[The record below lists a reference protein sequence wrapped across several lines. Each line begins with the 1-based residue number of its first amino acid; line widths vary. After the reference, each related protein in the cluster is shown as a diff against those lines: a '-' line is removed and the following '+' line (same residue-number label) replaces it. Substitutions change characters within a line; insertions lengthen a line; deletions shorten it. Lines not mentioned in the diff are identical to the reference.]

1 MKKLNVS
8 TQKALKAFA
17 FLALTALLPK
27 GIQAQTIMFDD
38 FTYSGVNELVSPA
51 TASNKWSVVNG
62 QSGPP
67 EGAMYSKNNIEFV
80 ADPANANNKFMK
92 VSTTVNGT
100 SKAIVNSRIE
110 SAYEY
115 FEGTYASRVY
125 LTDEATGTQDGNI
138 QTYFTIVPS
147 DLAQDGTKYSEM
159 DIVEYMASDKWGAN
173 TNKQALYT
181 TSYHKYI
188 ADPWKPW
195 KVYNVQTKSY
205 AGWHTFMA
213 VCTDKVNIRYYIDGV
228 LIATHSV
235 TDNETQAGLPVYPR
249 STMQIAYANWIADN
263 ALGGSTANRT
273 NTMQVDWTLHYKNTA
288 LSYTEVNA
296 LVDSYRASGLQR
308 RNMAGQTYS
317 TGVTNQAPSISLT
330 APANNATYTA
340 PASINITANAADAD
354 GSVAKVEFYKD
365 GALIGT
371 DNSSPYAFSWTN
383 VAAGTYSITAKAT
396 DNLGLTTTTPAISVK
411 VSPVAVTQSPYKGS
425 PIPIPGIV
433 EAEDYDLGGQGIA
446 FNDVTAANEGGAYRT
461 DAVDLEPLGTGYDVG
476 YIVTDE
482 WLEYTVN
489 VTAGAYNIDANVA
502 AITAGK
508 TFRLELDGVAI
519 ANFNVPN
526 TGAWGTFQLSTMN
539 NVTLTAGQ
547 KVLRIY
553 ATSGDFNVDKITFS
567 KVVVN
572 NQPPTVSLTAPVNN
586 SVYTAPASINIT
598 ANAADADGT
607 VSKVEFF
614 NGTNS
619 LGSDVTAPY
628 AFSWTNVAA
637 GTYTLTAKVTDN
649 SNAVTTSTAVTVV
662 VNTVTV
668 TGPVI
673 VYQNCNNDPGYS
685 VGLQA
690 GTYTTA
696 QLIALGI
703 RDNDIS
709 RLVVQAGYQV
719 TLYSDDNLAGTSYTS
734 TSDAGCLTSVNF
746 NDLTSSIKVA
756 LVTVNQAPVVTL
768 TAPANNATFSA
779 PASINVTANAS
790 DADGTINIVEFFN
803 GSVSLGTDATS
814 PYAFSWTNVAA
825 GTYTITA
832 KATDNAGATT
842 VSSAVTV
849 VVNTVAPT
857 QTPYAGIF
865 GTIPGIIEAEKYD
878 LGGQG
883 IAFNDITTA
892 NEGGAFRTDA
902 VDVEPLGTG
911 YDVGYIVTDEWLEY
925 TVNVT
930 AGTYKIEA
938 NVAAIA
944 AGKTFRL
951 ELDGAPIANF
961 TVPNTGAWGTFQL
974 STVNNITL
982 TAGQKVLRIYA
993 TSTDFNVDKITFSTA
1008 TTTPNVAPSITLTG
1022 PANNTSLS
1030 APASIAITAN
1040 ASDSDGSVSKVEFFN
1055 GTQKLGEDLSAPYT
1069 YTWTNVTV
1077 GTYTLSAKATDNSGA
1092 TASSTV
1098 ATVTV
1103 TTVTTSPTR
1112 VVGYLPTWGNIAT
1125 DAGNVDYTVVTHL
1138 NVAFANPNA
1147 SLSGD
1152 LDIPA
1157 GLLTASQKVH
1167 AKGAKI
1173 LLSIAGGG
1181 GSPASYTYLLNAAR
1195 VDNFVSKLVQA
1206 TATYQL
1212 DGIDVD
1218 IEGGIFAGGLTP
1230 AMYETFVTKLAT
1242 GLHAQS
1248 KIITCA
1254 IATSYANSITSAAAQ
1269 QYDFI
1274 NIMSYDATGPWTPNN
1289 PGQHSPYQ
1297 MAVDDVNYW
1306 NTVKGVAKNKLVV
1319 GVPFYGYGWGTYG
1332 QNGAVAD
1339 YTFADIVNQYPGSEN
1354 NDQVGSG
1361 NNVLYY
1367 NGIPTIK
1374 SKTTFAKNN
1383 AGGIMIWQLLGDA
1396 SGSKSL
1402 LAAIKSALGNTALDQ
1417 PTNSCASIATY
1428 VENGGYTP
1436 GSLVQADGKEYQC
1449 KPFPYS
1455 GWCNGAAWAYTPGTG
1470 AYWSDAWILIGSC
1483 NSSARSANQASVNEN
1498 LLSNAPNPFSNF
1510 TTVVVETAEAG
1521 DVTLA
1526 LYNKTGQLIKTI
1538 SQGYLG
1544 TGSHEFVVDASG
1556 LQADIY
1562 LIKCNTP
1569 QGVITR
1575 KIVKTE

>member
-8 TQKALKAFA
+8 TPKALKVFA
-17 FLALTALLPK
+17 LGALVVLLPK
-27 GIQAQTIMFDD
+27 DIQAQNIMFDD
-38 FTYSGVNELVSPA
+38 FTYSGVNELVNPA
-51 TASNKWSVVNG
+51 AASNKWSVVDG
-62 QSGPP
+62 RSGPP

-110 SAYEY
+110 SSYEY

-125 LTDEATGTQDGNI
+125 LSDEAFGSKDGNI

-147 DLAQDGTKYSEM
+147 SQAQDGTKYSEM
-159 DIVEYMASDKWGAN
+159 DIVEYMAADKWGVSPN
-173 TNKQALYT
+173 NQVLYT

-195 KVYNVQTKSY
+195 KTYTAQKKSY

-249 STMQIAYANWIADN
+249 NTMQIAYANWIAAN
-263 ALGGSTANRT
+263 ELGSGTANRT

-288 LSYTEVNA
+288 LTPTEVNA

-308 RNMAGQTYS
+308 RNLAGQTYS

-330 APANNATYTA
+330 APANNASYTA
-340 PASINITANAADAD
+340 PASINITANASDAD
-354 GSVAKVEFYKD
+354 GSVAKVEFYNG

-396 DNLGLTTTTPAISVK
+396 DNLGLSTTTAAISVK
-411 VSPVAVTQSPYKGS
+411 VNPVAVTQSPYKGS
-425 PIPIPGIV
+425 PISLPGTV
-433 EAEDYDLGGQGIA
+433 EAEDYDFGGQGVA
-446 FNDVTAANEGGAYRT
+446 FNETTTANEGGAYRT
-461 DAVDLEPLGTGYDVG
+461 TEPVDIEVTTGGGFNVG
-476 YIVTDE
+476 YVVTDE

-489 VTAGAYNIDANVA
+489 VTSAGAYNIEARVA
-502 AITAGK
+502 ATAAGK
-508 TFRLELDGVAI
+508 TFRLELDGTSI
-519 ANFNVPN
+519 GNFTLPN
-526 TGAWGTFQLSTMN
+526 TTGWQIWQLVTLS
-539 NVTLTAGQ
+539 NVNLTAGQ
-547 KVLRIY
+547 KVLRLY
-553 ATSGDFNVDKITFS
+553 ATSGDFNIDRVTFS
-567 KVVVN
+567 KVVVS
-572 NQPPTVSLTAPVNN
+572 NQAPTVSLTAPANN
-586 SVYTAPASINIT
+586 ATYTAPASVNIT
-598 ANAADADGT
+598 ANAADADGS

-614 NGTNS
+614 NGATS
-619 LGSDVTAPY
+619 LGTDLTAPY
-628 AFSWTNVAA
+628 TLSWTNVAA
-637 GTYTLTAKVTDN
+637 GTYTLTAKATDN
-649 SNAVTTSTAVTVV
+649 SNAVTTSSTVTVV
-662 VNTVTV
+662 VNTAPA

-685 VGLQA
+685 IGLQV

-709 RLVVQAGYQV
+709 RIIVQSGYQV
-719 TLYSDDNLAGTSYTS
+719 TLYNDDNLAGTSYTA
-734 TSDAGCLTSVNF
+734 TSEVGCLTSVSF

-756 LVTVNQAPVVTL
+756 LVTVN
-768 TAPANNATFSA
+768 
-779 PASINVTANAS
+779 
-790 DADGTINIVEFFN
+790 
-803 GSVSLGTDATS
+803 
-814 PYAFSWTNVAA
+814 
-825 GTYTITA
+825 
-832 KATDNAGATT
+832 
-842 VSSAVTV
+842 
-849 VVNTVAPT
+849 T

-865 GTIPGIIEAEKYD
+865 GTIPGVIEAEKYD

-883 IAFNDITTA
+883 IAFNDVTAA

-911 YDVGYIVTDEWLEY
+911 YDVGYIAADEWLEY

-951 ELDGAPIANF
+951 ELDGATIASF
-961 TVPNTGAWGTFQL
+961 TVPNTGAWETFQL
-974 STVNNITL
+974 STVNNVAL

-993 TSTDFNVDKITFSTA
+993 TSADFNVDKITFSTA
-1008 TTTPNVAPSITLTG
+1008 TTTPNVAPSITLTA

-1040 ASDSDGSVSKVEFFN
+1040 ASDSDGSVAKVEFFN
-1055 GTQKLGEDLSAPYT
+1055 GSQKLGEDLTTPYA
-1069 YTWTNVTV
+1069 YTWTNVAA
-1077 GTYTLSAKATDNSGA
+1077 GTYTISAKATDNSGA
-1092 TASSTV
+1092 TTTSAV

-1103 TTVTTSPTR
+1103 TTVTTSQTR
-1112 VVGYLPTWGNIAT
+1112 VVGYLPTWNNLAV
-1125 DAGNVDYTVVTHL
+1125 DAGNVDYTVVTHV

-1181 GSPASYTYLLNAAR
+1181 GSASDYTYLLNASR
-1195 VDNFVSKLVQA
+1195 VDNFVSKLVA
-1206 TATYQL
+1206 TTTTYQL

-1218 IEGGIFAGGLTP
+1218 IEGGIFDGGLTP
-1230 AMYETFVTKLAT
+1230 AAYEVFVTKLAT
-1242 GLHAQS
+1242 ALHAQN
-1248 KIITCA
+1248 KLITCA
-1254 IATSYANSITSAAAQ
+1254 IATSYGNSITSAAAQ

-1274 NIMSYDATGPWTPNN
+1274 NIMSYDARGPWTPNN
-1289 PGQHSPYQ
+1289 PGQHSSYQ
-1297 MAVDDVNYW
+1297 MAVDDLNYW

-1332 QNGAVAD
+1332 QNGGVGS
-1339 YTFADIVNQYPGSEN
+1339 YTFNTIVNQYPGAEN

-1374 SKTTFAKNN
+1374 AKTTFAKNN

-1396 SGSKSL
+1396 TGSKSL
-1402 LAAIKSALGNTALDQ
+1402 LAAIKSALGTPAVNQ
-1417 PTNSCASIATY
+1417 QTNSCSGVAAY
-1428 VENGGYTP
+1428 LENGGYTA
-1436 GSLVQADGKEYQC
+1436 GSIVQLDNKQYEC

-1470 AYWSDAWILIGSC
+1470 AYWSDAWTLVGAC
-1483 NSSARSANQASVNEN
+1483 NSGARTAAEATVNDV
-1498 LLSNAPNPFSNF
+1498 LLTNAPNPFSAF
-1510 TTVVVETAEAG
+1510 TTISLETAEAG
-1521 DVTLA
+1521 EVTVA
-1526 LYNKTGQLIKTI
+1526 VYNKNGQLLQTI
-1538 SQGYLG
+1538 SQGYLNA
-1544 TGSHEFVVDASG
+1544 GSHEFLFDASA
-1556 LQADIY
+1556 LQADMY
-1562 LIKCNTP
+1562 LIKCNTTN
-1569 QGVITR
+1569 GVITR

>member
-1 MKKLNVS
+1 MKKLNVL
-8 TQKALKAFA
+8 TQKALKAFLLLL
-17 FLALTALLPK
+17 LAVLLPQ

-38 FTYSGVNELVSPA
+38 FTYTGVNELVSPA
-51 TASNKWSVVNG
+51 TASNKWTIVNG

-67 EGAMYSKNNIEFV
+67 EGAMYSRNNIEFV
-80 ADPANANNKFMK
+80 ADPGNANNKFMK
-92 VSTTVNGT
+92 VSTTVNGA
-100 SKAIVNSRIE
+100 SRAIVNSRVE

-125 LTDEATGTQDGNI
+125 LSDEALGTQDGNI

-147 DLAQDGTKYSEM
+147 SLAQDGTKYSEM

-173 TNKQALYT
+173 SNKQALYT

-317 TGVTNQAPSISLT
+317 TGVTNQAPAISLT

-340 PASINITANAADAD
+340 PASISITANASDAD
-354 GSVAKVEFYKD
+354 GSVTKVEFYNG

-371 DNSSPYAFSWTN
+371 DNTSPYAFNWTN
-383 VAAGTYSITAKAT
+383 VSAGTYSITAKAT

-411 VSPVAVTQSPYKGS
+411 VNPVAVPQSPYKGS
-425 PIPIPGIV
+425 PIAIPGTV
-433 EAEDYDLGGQGIA
+433 EAEDYDLGGQGVA
-446 FNDVTAANEGGAYRT
+446 FNEVTATNEGGAYRT
-461 DAVDLEPLGTGYDVG
+461 TEPVDIEATTGGGFNVG

-489 VTAGAYNIDANVA
+489 VTSAGAYNIEARVA
-502 AITAGK
+502 TTAAGK
-508 TFRLELDGVAI
+508 TFRLELDGTSI
-519 ANFNVPN
+519 GNFTLPN
-526 TGAWGTFQLSTMN
+526 TTGWQTWQVVSVS

-547 KVLRIY
+547 KILRLY
-553 ATSGDFNVDKITFS
+553 ATSGDFNVDRLTFS
-567 KVVVN
+567 KVVVS
-572 NQPPTVSLTAPVNN
+572 NQPPTVGLTAPANN
-586 SVYTAPASINIT
+586 ATYTAPASINIT

-614 NGTNS
+614 NGASS

-637 GTYTLTAKVTDN
+637 GTYTLTAKATDN
-649 SNAVTTSTAVTVV
+649 SNAVTTSSAITVV
-662 VNTVTV
+662 VNPASV

-685 VGLQA
+685 IGLQT

-709 RLVVQAGYQV
+709 RLAVQSGYQV
-719 TLYSDDNLAGTSYTS
+719 TLYSDDNLGGSSYTS
-734 TSDAGCLTSVNF
+734 TTDVGCLTSVSF

-756 LVTVNQAPVVTL
+756 LVTVN
-768 TAPANNATFSA
+768 
-779 PASINVTANAS
+779 
-790 DADGTINIVEFFN
+790 
-803 GSVSLGTDATS
+803 
-814 PYAFSWTNVAA
+814 
-825 GTYTITA
+825 
-832 KATDNAGATT
+832 
-842 VSSAVTV
+842 
-849 VVNTVAPT
+849 T

-865 GTIPGIIEAEKYD
+865 GTIPGTIEAEKYD

-883 IAFNDITTA
+883 IAFNDVTTA

-902 VDVEPLGTG
+902 VDVEPYGTG

-944 AGKTFRL
+944 TGKTFRL
-951 ELDGAPIANF
+951 ELDGVAIASF

-974 STVNNITL
+974 STVNNITVA
-982 TAGQKVLRIYA
+982 AGQKVLRIYA
-993 TSTDFNVDKITFSTA
+993 TSGDFNVDKITFSTA
-1008 TTTPNVAPSITLTG
+1008 TVTPNNPPSVTLTAPS
-1022 PANNTSLS
+1022 NNTTLS
-1030 APASIAITAN
+1030 APASISMAAD
-1040 ASDSDGSVSKVEFFN
+1040 ASDSDGTVAKVEFYN
-1055 GTQKLGEDLSAPYT
+1055 GAQKLGEDLTSPYT
-1069 YTWTNVTV
+1069 YTWTNVAA
-1077 GTYTLSAKATDNSGA
+1077 GNYTISAKATDNAGA
-1092 TASSTV
+1092 TATSAIANVTVSTV
-1098 ATVTV
+1098 
-1103 TTVTTSPTR
+1103 SSQTR
-1112 VVGYLPTWGNIAT
+1112 VVGYLPTWNNIAN
-1125 DAGNVDYTVVTHL
+1125 DAGNIDYTVVTHV
-1138 NVAFANPNA
+1138 NIAFANPNA
-1147 SLSGD
+1147 NLSGD

-1167 AKGAKI
+1167 AKNAKI

-1181 GSPASYTYLLNAAR
+1181 APGASYNYLLNAAR
-1195 VDNFVSKLVQA
+1195 VDNFVTKLVQA

-1218 IEGGIFAGGLTP
+1218 IEGNVFSAGVTA
-1230 AMYETFVTKLAT
+1230 AMYENFVKKLAA
-1242 GLHAQS
+1242 GLHAQN

-1254 IATSYANSITSAAAQ
+1254 IATSYANSVTSAAAQ

-1289 PGQHSPYQ
+1289 PGQHSSYQ
-1297 MAVDDVNYW
+1297 MAVDDVTYW

-1332 QNGAVAD
+1332 QNGGVGS
-1339 YTFADIVNQYPGSEN
+1339 YTFATIVNQYPGAEN

-1374 SKTTFAKNN
+1374 AKTTFAKNN

-1402 LAAIKSALGNTALDQ
+1402 LAAIKGALGTTPGVDQ
-1417 PTNSCASIATY
+1417 PTNNCTNINSYI
-1428 VENGGYTP
+1428 ENGGYVA
-1436 GSLVQADGKEYQC
+1436 GSVVEKDGKQYEC

-1470 AYWSDAWILIGSC
+1470 AYWSDAWTLLGNC
-1483 NSSARSANQASVNEN
+1483 NSAARSSNEATVNET
-1498 LLSNAPNPFSNF
+1498 LLSNVPNPFSGQ
-1510 TTVVVETAEAG
+1510 TTVALQTAEAG
-1521 DVTLA
+1521 DVTVA
-1526 LYNKTGQLIKTI
+1526 VYNKTGQLIQTI
-1538 SQGYLG
+1538 AQGYL
-1544 TGSHEFVVDASG
+1544 TAGSHEFVFDAAG

-1575 KIVKTE
+1575 KIIKTE